1 MQEGGMLVMEDP
13 AADPRVSERLRGLIQ
28 REGIQ
33 SGIAVPIRVAGQ
45 IFGLFGIAFCGRHSP
60 TTQEKRVVQAIAQR
74 AGLAIQNAR
83 LFEQAQQAATTEERE
98 RLARELHDAV
108 TQTLFSASLIAEVVP
123 RLWER
128 NPDEGLRR
136 IEELRRLTRGALSEM
151 RTLLLE
157 LRPAALIETPFNQL
171 VKQLAET
178 TISRSNLDV
187 GVRIDGE
194 ATSLPAEVHIA
205 LYRIVQE
212 SLNNVGKH
220 ASARCVE
227 IHARWHPSGVDLR
240 VKDDGCGFV
249 VGAGPRGR
257 LGLGIMQERARS
269 IGAQLRLVSAPGR
282 GTSVNLH
289 WRSAL

>member
-1 MQEGGMLVMEDP
+1 LRELIERED
-13 AADPRVSERLRGLIQ
+13 
-28 REGIQ
+28 IQ
-33 SGIAVPIRVAGQ
+33 SGIAVPITVAGQ
-45 IFGLFGIAFCGRHSP
+45 IFGLFGIAFCSRRRP
-60 TTQEKRVVQAIAQR
+60 TRQETRIVQAMAQR

-128 NPDEGLRR
+128 NPEEGRRR
-136 IEELRRLTRGALSEM
+136 IEELRKLTRGALSEM

-171 VKQLAET
+171 MSQLAET
-178 TISRSNLDV
+178 TVSRSNVDVAVRLD
-187 GVRIDGE
+187 GDAI
-194 ATSLPAEVHIA
+194 TLPAEVHIA

-220 ASARCVE
+220 AAARNAE
-227 IHARWHPSGVDLR
+227 IHVRWEPCGVDLR
-240 VKDDGCGFV
+240 VKDN
-249 VGAGPRGR
+249 GAGFDLRATPRGR
-257 LGLGIMQERARS
+257 LGLGIMLERARS
-269 IGAQLRLVSAPGR
+269 IGAQLRLQTSPGK
-282 GTSVNLH
+282 GTVVNLH
-289 WRSAL
+289 WRSTP